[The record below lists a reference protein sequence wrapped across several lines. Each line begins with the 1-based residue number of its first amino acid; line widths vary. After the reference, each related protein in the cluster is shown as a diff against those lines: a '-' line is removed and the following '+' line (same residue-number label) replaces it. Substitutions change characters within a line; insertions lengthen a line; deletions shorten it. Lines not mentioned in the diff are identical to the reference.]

1 MSISSLYRW
10 RDFTFEGNEAGK
22 SACLR
27 PVLTAPPGML
37 LSGAGEHFFPIIG
50 KGIGGRLG
58 REVVTQAPGFAQCL
72 RGECHRGFYPTA
84 TLCYCDGYQYS
95 IST

>member
-1 MSISSLYRW
+1 MSISSLDWR
-10 RDFTFEGNEAGK
+10 RDFTFGGSGAGK

-37 LSGAGEHFFPIIG
+37 RSGAGEHFFPIVG

-58 REVVTQAPGFAQCL
+58 REGVMKQCFL
-72 RGECHRGFYPTA
+72 PRAIAGE
-84 TLCYCDGYQYS
+84 
-95 IST
+95 

>member
-37 LSGAGEHFFPIIG
+37 RSGAGEHFFPIIG

-58 REVVTQAPGFAQCL
+58 REGVMKQCFL
-72 RGECHRGFYPTA
+72 PRAIAGE
-84 TLCYCDGYQYS
+84 
-95 IST
+95 

>member
-1 MSISSLYRW
+1 MSISSLDWW
-10 RDFTFEGNEAGK
+10 RDFTFGGNEAGK

-37 LSGAGEHFFPIIG
+37 RSGAGEHFFPIIG
-50 KGIGGRLG
+50 KGIGERLSREGGYPGSRLCPVLVGRMSPWVL
-58 REVVTQAPGFAQCL
+58 
-72 RGECHRGFYPTA
+72 PTA